1 MTVAVLDDAQVSLL
15 RWIDQ
20 GLHLWPQ
27 LSRWP
32 LEARGLSR
40 VVSRTWRRYIVRR
53 LWECPEAL
61 PDHYCDVLRLSRGST
76 YGDAVRKIW
85 FEHLGEEQAPSGSQE

>member
-1 MTVAVLDDAQVSLL
+1 MTTDLGHDVKVALL

-32 LEARGLSR
+32 LEARGLR
-40 VVSRTWRRYIVRR
+40 KVVSREWRKHIVAQ
-53 LWECPEAL
+53 LWDCTEIL
-61 PDHYCDVLRLSRGST
+61 PDAYCHALKLPVGST
-76 YGDAVRKIW
+76 YGGAVRSIW
-85 FEHLGEEQAPSGSQE
+85 FEHLGEEAEPAA